1 MAKLT
6 QKQKKEVNR
15 LQSLFPNEI
24 SVNADVSKDGGFYA
38 DILTFP
44 GCHTQGDT
52 LSELIDMINDCMY
65 TYFEVPEKYI
75 SYMPS
80 YTMTIPF
87 EVGERFGLLPNMN
100 DLKLKAVQQREV
112 AKS

>member
-1 MAKLT
+1 MKKIT
-6 QKQKKEVNR
+6 QKQIKEISKFI
-15 LQSLFPNEI
+15 SLFPKEI
-24 SVNADVSKDGGFYA
+24 SVHAAPSEDGGFYA

-44 GCHTQGDT
+44 GCHTQGET

-80 YTMTIPF
+80 YMMPV
-87 EVGERFGLLPNMN
+87 EVGERFGLLPNTNELM
-100 DLKLKAVQQREV
+100 LKGVKQREI